1 MWTFKRKKKVI
12 SPFSNKLLKLKIK
25 IMHCTKKMNVKRHAS
40 LINTIQYLLTVILL
54 IFTSFFI
61 CNFPPQ
67 NIYTMITCLGHCCL
81 TIRPSLQ
88 VKLPWVILQKQ
99 TQVYKYNC
107 KKKTVLYQIFNNSS
121 QSQRRCSFKKVRR
134 FHEYQS

>member
-1 MWTFKRKKKVI
+1 
-12 SPFSNKLLKLKIK
+12 
-25 IMHCTKKMNVKRHAS
+25 MHCTKKMNVKKHAS

-61 CNFPPQ
+61 CNFSPQ

-81 TIRPSLQ
+81 TIRPSLY
-88 VKLPWVILQKQ
+88 VKLSWVILQKQ

-107 KKKTVLYQIFNNSS
+107 KKKNSIILDI
-121 QSQRRCSFKKVRR
+121 
-134 FHEYQS
+134 

>member
-1 MWTFKRKKKVI
+1 
-12 SPFSNKLLKLKIK
+12 
-25 IMHCTKKMNVKRHAS
+25 MHCTKKMNVKKHAS

-54 IFTSFFI
+54 IFTTFFI

-81 TIRPSLQ
+81 TIRPSLY
-88 VKLPWVILQKQ
+88 VKLSWVILQKQ

-107 KKKTVLYQIFNNSS
+107 KKKPSIILDI
-121 QSQRRCSFKKVRR
+121 
-134 FHEYQS
+134 

>member
-1 MWTFKRKKKVI
+1 
-12 SPFSNKLLKLKIK
+12 
-25 IMHCTKKMNVKRHAS
+25 MHCTKKMIVKKHAS

-61 CNFPPQ
+61 CNFSPQ

-81 TIRPSLQ
+81 TIRPSLY
-88 VKLPWVILQKQ
+88 VKLSWVILQKQ

-107 KKKTVLYQIFNNSS
+107 KKTQYYIRYLTILLSLKEDVLS
-121 QSQRRCSFKKVRR
+121 KKSGVSMNIS
-134 FHEYQS
+134 HNIKYD